1 VYRGIWG
8 IFIDVFG
15 SGMRRRFLVRTFFVI
30 KIFIFFLLGTMW
42 TFFDFSFFS
51 ILSMF
56 FLFVLLGEGMRFYF
70 SPFFFFDGLTFPL
83 TFLRFWI
90 FIFCVF
96 SRLGDNWKGNNF
108 GTFYFFLSLITGLL
122 YGCFSC
128 FNVFLFYISFET
140 VFFLMFLFVLG
151 WGYSPERVQAS
162 FYMIFYT
169 LLVSLP
175 FFCYFV
181 WVGLFSAKLFSY
193 TGFRGLWWFFLFAV
207 FMVKLPVF
215 GVHLW
220 LPKAHVEAPVAG
232 SIVLAGVLLKLGGY
246 GFFRFSFWCS
256 SYLANFSGYLFSV
269 GLLGGLYS
277 SFLCLRQRD
286 LKRLVAYSSVC
297 HMGVGMAGIFRGT
310 FFGFSGGFVMLIRHG
325 LCSSCLFF
333 ILYLLYERFYSR
345 RVFVLKS
352 CLFLG
357 SLLGY

>member
-1 VYRGIWG
+1 
-8 IFIDVFG
+8 
-15 SGMRRRFLVRTFFVI
+15 
-30 KIFIFFLLGTMW
+30 
-42 TFFDFSFFS
+42 
-51 ILSMF
+51 
-56 FLFVLLGEGMRFYF
+56 
-70 SPFFFFDGLTFPL
+70 
-83 TFLRFWI
+83 
-90 FIFCVF
+90 
-96 SRLGDNWKGNNF
+96 
-108 GTFYFFLSLITGLL
+108 
-122 YGCFSC
+122 
-128 FNVFLFYISFET
+128 
-140 VFFLMFLFVLG
+140 MFLFVLG